1 MENHSG
7 VDNSTTCQVSNE
19 FIREIT
25 IFDIENQEEH
35 LGFLL
40 HDGTVICG
48 CCGGIIEPDDINTD
62 IEYLINNYGFS
73 NTTTDCTTHTIT
85 KLHEEWVDL
94 GKIG

>member
-1 MENHSG
+1 MKNHSG
-7 VDNSTTCQVSNE
+7 VNTDDGCQLSNE

-35 LGFLL
+35 LGFIL

-48 CCGGIIEPDDINTD
+48 CCGGVIEHDEIITD
-62 IEYLINNYGFS
+62 IEYLIYNYGFS
-73 NTTTDCTTHTIT
+73 STPTDAITYAIT
-85 KLHEEWVDL
+85 KLHEEWIDL